1 MIMKKVLLSFVV
13 FLLTIV
19 SCMAQKHLTFKG
31 IPIEGSMSSFC
42 QKLVAKGFAKVQG
55 SDKTTMF
62 TGDFTGRNATIGV
75 TATDDGQ
82 NVFAVVVLFDTSK
95 EWNVLVNTYDYYKGL
110 YTRKYGE
117 PKVFVEENPAGLD
130 TNTSKMLQLYQG
142 TVKWGSGWVVEGGEI
157 EITIEKATE
166 IYEGMV
172 VIRYRDSQ
180 NVEQKILKDLEEI

>member
-13 FLLTIV
+13 SLLTIV

-42 QKLVAKGFAKVQG
+42 QKLVAKGFTKVQG
-55 SDKTTMF
+55 NEKATMF

-95 EWNVLVNTYDYYKGL
+95 EWNVLVNTYNYYKGL

-117 PKVFVEENPAGLD
+117 PKAFVEENPADLD

-180 NVEQKILKDLEEI
+180 NVEQKIQKDLEEI

>member
-1 MIMKKVLLSFVV
+1 MKKVLFSF
-13 FLLTIV
+13 FAFILITV
-19 SCMAQKHLTFKG
+19 SCVAQGHLTFKG
-31 IPIEGSMSSFC
+31 IPIEGTMSSFC
-42 QKLVAKGFAKVQG
+42 QKLIAKGFTKVG
-55 SDKTTMF
+55 SDDKTTMF
-62 TGDFTGRNATIGV
+62 KGDFTGRNATIGV
-75 TATDDGQ
+75 RATDDGL

-95 EWNVLVNTYDYYKGL
+95 EWNVLVNTYNYYKGL

-117 PKVFVEENPAGLD
+117 PKAFVEENPAGLD

-180 NVEQKILKDLEEI
+180 NVEQKIQKDLEEI